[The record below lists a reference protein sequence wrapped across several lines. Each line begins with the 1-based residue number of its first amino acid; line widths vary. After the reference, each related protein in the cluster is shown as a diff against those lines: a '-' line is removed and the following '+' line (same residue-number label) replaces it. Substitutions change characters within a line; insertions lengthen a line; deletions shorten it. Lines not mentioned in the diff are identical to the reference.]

1 VVKDGHGSVRRCDAE
16 AQSSWVKVSTLIPVL
31 GNILTFP
38 FTFCSNSLPALQ
50 SADAKKEEFRRYL
63 EKSGVIDA
71 LTKVLVGLYEEPDK
85 PPSAV
90 DYIRKYLGTP
100 SNVDVDALRSENDE
114 LKARIKELTRSVDDL
129 KSSLK
134 EARS

>member
-1 VVKDGHGSVRRCDAE
+1 VRRCDAE